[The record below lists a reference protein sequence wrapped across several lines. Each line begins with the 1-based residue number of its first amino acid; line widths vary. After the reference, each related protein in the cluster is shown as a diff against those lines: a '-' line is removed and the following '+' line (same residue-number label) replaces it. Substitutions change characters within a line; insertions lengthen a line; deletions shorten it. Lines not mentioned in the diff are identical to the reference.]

1 MARLAVVPLLR
12 IQSVSVSA
20 GPWHR
25 GLRLRRVEFHSVQGP
40 VNPRVSGMDETEAI
54 VWWDSVNRVI
64 EDAIDG
70 GSEAIGKG
78 SP

>member
-1 MARLAVVPLLR
+1 
-12 IQSVSVSA
+12 
-20 GPWHR
+20 
-25 GLRLRRVEFHSVQGP
+25 
-40 VNPRVSGMDETEAI
+40 VSGMDETEAI